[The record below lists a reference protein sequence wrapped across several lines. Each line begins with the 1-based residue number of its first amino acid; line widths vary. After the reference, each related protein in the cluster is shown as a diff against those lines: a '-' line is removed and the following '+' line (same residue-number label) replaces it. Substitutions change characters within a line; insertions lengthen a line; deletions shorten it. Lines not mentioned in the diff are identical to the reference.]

1 MKFALFALA
10 VIAAGAVAISPPV
23 FPKQFYV
30 EGIFSLPYA
39 GIREPVRMM
48 YDGVNHREYFDFYEG
63 LDGSLSRLDEGQEY
77 EMFIMKDRRACIKT
91 ASTPKSSLV
100 SLFPDFTGW
109 TYQGTKE
116 INHLVCDYWQMVDK
130 EQEKVNTY
138 NFYSYYLSDKNT
150 TIPVRYSMLAY
161 DSIFGSHYDEYVLDY
176 GIYLPNFVDT
186 KAFDIPEE
194 CKHPVNVEKAAT
206 RVRRS
211 ALQVKQMIPHQSAQ
225 KTVDWVMNNKKSV
238 LSSHIDVPN
247 MLSQHLEMIRAHND
261 RHDQGKETFRMS
273 LNRFAGLSEDEF
285 RALMLPSSGKRIP
298 NNAHHTYKKMVPAG
312 LDAVPTSIDWR
323 DKGAVTAVK
332 DQGVCG
338 SCWTFGTTGTIE
350 GAYKLKTGKLQSFS
364 EQQLVDCGW
373 TNKIS
378 DFDNN
383 GCGGGLEFLGVEYIM
398 RVGGLQT
405 EESYPYIMQDDYCHF
420 DPQKAAVRVNH
431 YVNVTEG
438 DEQALQEAVA
448 LYGPISVGINVQS
461 SFIFYSSGVY
471 YDANCKSGFA
481 DLEHAVLVAGYGTE
495 NGQDYWL
502 VKNSWSTHWGDD
514 GYVKMARNRNNNCG
528 IATNALYVVLE

>member
-1 MKFALFALA
+1 ML
-10 VIAAGAVAISPPV
+10 VVAIFRLQTTFCFHFWV
-23 FPKQFYV
+23 
-30 EGIFSLPYA
+30 
-39 GIREPVRMM
+39 
-48 YDGVNHREYFDFYEG
+48 VNGH
-63 LDGSLSRLDEGQEY
+63 
-77 EMFIMKDRRACIKT
+77 
-91 ASTPKSSLV
+91 
-100 SLFPDFTGW
+100 
-109 TYQGTKE
+109 
-116 INHLVCDYWQMVDK
+116 
-130 EQEKVNTY
+130 
-138 NFYSYYLSDKNT
+138 
-150 TIPVRYSMLAY
+150 
-161 DSIFGSHYDEYVLDY
+161 
-176 GIYLPNFVDT
+176 
-186 KAFDIPEE
+186 
-194 CKHPVNVEKAAT
+194 
-206 RVRRS
+206 
-211 ALQVKQMIPHQSAQ
+211 
-225 KTVDWVMNNKKSV
+225 V
-238 LSSHIDVPN
+238 LSICAS
-247 MLSQHLEMIRAHND
+247 
-261 RHDQGKETFRMS
+261 
-273 LNRFAGLSEDEF
+273 
-285 RALMLPSSGKRIP
+285 
-298 NNAHHTYKKMVPAG
+298 
-312 LDAVPTSIDWR
+312 
-323 DKGAVTAVK
+323 
-332 DQGVCG
+332 G

-502 VKNSWSTHWGDD
+502 VKK
-514 GYVKMARNRNNNCG
+514 YVLSDLITCVHV
-528 IATNALYVVLE
+528 NACAISILFLSLFVMQFLEHTLGR